1 MTYRIIQG
9 SGQNV
14 AYVAAGGASAQSVA
28 FGSQTRV
35 IRVCVTGIYSAT
47 AGVRIEIGDNPTA
60 TTTSPLLVVNHPEY
74 FIVTPGQKIAVLG
87 NDTVIGNVSVAEC
100 TA

>member
-9 SGQNV
+9 SGQSV
-14 AYVAAGGASAQSVA
+14 GFAAAGGASAQSAA

-35 IRVCVTGIYSAT
+35 IRVSVTGIYSAT
-47 AGVRIEIGDNPTA
+47 AGVRIEVGDNPTA